1 MLKIILIIS
10 YLLDNLFDWFLVKL
24 NDINVKKPL
33 PDNVKDVYDEAQ
45 YYKWIN
51 YRTAIKKVDSVS
63 SIVNALLTVIF
74 LSFNVHSRIYY
85 LFGMNKYVAYIFFVL
100 IFSVAALPFSI
111 PFEYYR
117 NFVVEEKF
125 GFNKTT
131 KKTFWADQIKSF
143 VLETVLSVILFLG
156 IMFLFE
162 TFGNLGILFT
172 CIAVL
177 LFNLFVAFFSL
188 PIMRIFNKFT
198 PLEEGDLR
206 NELLSLC
213 DKYNVKV
220 KNIYVMDASKRT
232 TRSNA
237 FCTGLAKKKTI
248 SLDDNLVNNFTTK
261 QIVSVFAH
269 EFGHAKHK
277 HTVRSVWFAFFR
289 IIILIAALGV
299 ILNFPVFCEAF
310 GFKEVN
316 YYFAFTV
323 LTTIS
328 WPVSRVF
335 DLISNS
341 ISRKFEYQ
349 ADAFAAKEG
358 YGDELISS
366 LKKLS
371 QDSLTNL
378 NPHPFVVKMEHSHP
392 TLSQRIDSV
401 NKNRK

>member
-45 YYKWIN
+45 YNKWIN